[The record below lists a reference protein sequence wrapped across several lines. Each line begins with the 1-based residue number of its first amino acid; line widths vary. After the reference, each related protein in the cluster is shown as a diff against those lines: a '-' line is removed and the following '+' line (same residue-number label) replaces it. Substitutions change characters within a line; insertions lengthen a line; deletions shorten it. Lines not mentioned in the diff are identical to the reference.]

1 MIKLPGGSDT
11 TFITNEG
18 EKNLLERFR
27 VLIKDT
33 RFFDVL
39 VGYFYTSG
47 FHALYKSLEST
58 EKIRILI
65 GINTNKATYDLIQQS
80 KASVQNRAILSHAET
95 NAEYAGQV
103 KQEMENSADSSDV
116 EKGVIKFVEWLISG
130 KMAIRAYPTANIHAK
145 LYVMTFVEGDKDKGR
160 VITGSS
166 NFTQAG
172 LVDNLEFNVELKN
185 SPDYEFALAKFNELW
200 ENAVDVKD
208 KYIDTVKNN
217 TWINDSITP
226 YELYLKFLYEY
237 FKEKINID
245 QESAESQY
253 LPDYFLDLKY
263 QSEAVTDARLKLEGY
278 GGVFLAD
285 VVGLGKTYIAALL
298 AKQLDGRHL
307 VIAPP
312 VLLDKENQGS
322 WPNVFHDFN
331 VAARFESLGMLEN
344 LVKQGTEKYANVFID
359 ESHRFRT
366 ENTATYAQ
374 LATICRGKRVILVSA
389 TPLNNSPKDILSQL
403 KLFQKGRKS
412 TIPNVPDLEAF
423 FGRLTNRL
431 KGLDRQT
438 DADEYLRIVREN
450 AREIREK
457 ILKYVMV
464 RRTRSEIIRYF
475 QRDLD
480 EQGLKFP
487 EVADPEPV
495 FYQFNANEDSV
506 FTQSIKLITEK
517 FQYARYVPL
526 LYLKEGVTQPEELAQ
541 TNMRKFMK
549 TLLVKRLESSFL
561 AFTNSV
567 NRFIKS
573 YNQFISEFEKGHVYV
588 SKKYSNKIFDFI
600 DDDNDEAIQKLIDMD
615 KAAVFDSKDFKE
627 SLAKDLENDRKVLKK
642 LQELWKTVDRD
653 PKLLTLID
661 TLAKKD
667 ILIKNKLI
675 IFTESRETA
684 NYIGKELDKKYP
696 GKVLI
701 YSGASSAAQRQAVIQ
716 NFDRRAKTPNNHFR
730 ILVSTEVLSEG
741 VNLHQS
747 NIVINYDIPWN
758 PTRLIQRVGR
768 VNRVDTP
775 FDTIYTFT
783 FFPTIQSNNEIKLRE
798 AAEYKIQAFIEM
810 LGNDARLLTEG
821 EEIKSFDLFAK
832 LTSKK
837 TITGEDGEEESELMY
852 LQIIRKIRD
861 ENPELFEKVKRLP
874 KKARTA
880 RLAIEDKNQ
889 LLTYFRRGK
898 LHKFFVSDKVNTAEI
913 DFLSAAA
920 KMEILPDISRANPG
934 ADYYDLLDRNKE
946 AFQTA
951 TTEEMPEPKS
961 RGGRDPSVFVLK
973 ILKSKEVRSCKS
985 YTEDDEQYV
994 RDLTKLIE
1002 EGGLPKQTSKVLSKA
1017 LSKEANPLKILA
1029 VLRSNI
1035 APELFN
1041 ETAAEGAIS
1050 PSHPREVILSEY
1062 LVGK

>member
-1 MIKLPGGSDT
+1 MTKLPGGTDT

-47 FHALYKSLEST
+47 FHALYKSLERT

-80 KASVQNRAILSHAET
+80 KASVQTRQTLSHSET
-95 NAEYAGQV
+95 NTEYADQV
-103 KQEMENSADSSDV
+103 KREMENSTDSSDV
-116 EKGVIKFVEWLISG
+116 EKGVSKFIEWLISG
-130 KMAIRAYPTANIHAK
+130 KMMIRAYPTANIHAK
-145 LYVMTFVEGDKDKGR
+145 LYIMTFVEEDKDKGR

-172 LVDNLEFNVELKN
+172 LVDNLEFNVELKDR
-185 SPDYEFALAKFNELW
+185 PDYEFALAKFNELW
-200 ENAVDVKD
+200 DNAVDVKD
-208 KYIDTVKNN
+208 KYIDTVKND
-217 TWINDSITP
+217 TWINDTITP

-245 QESAESQY
+245 QESTESQY

-331 VAARFESLGMLEN
+331 VAARFESLGMLDS
-344 LVKQGTEKYANVFID
+344 LVKQGTDKYTNVFID

-366 ENTATYAQ
+366 ESTATYAQ

-389 TPLNNSPKDILSQL
+389 TPLNNSPRDILSQL

-412 TIPNVPDLEAF
+412 TIPNVQDLEAF
-423 FGRLTNRL
+423 FGRLTKRL

-464 RRTRSEIIRYF
+464 RRTRSEIVRYF

-487 EVADPEPV
+487 EVADPAPV
-495 FYQFNANEDSV
+495 FYQFNANEDDV
-506 FTQSIKLITEK
+506 FNQSIRLITEK

-549 TLLVKRLESSFL
+549 TLLVKRLESSFF
-561 AFTNSV
+561 AFRNSV
-567 NRFIKS
+567 DRFIKS
-573 YNQFISEFEKGHVYV
+573 YDQFISEFEKGHVYV
-588 SKKYSNKIFDFI
+588 SKKYANKIFDFLEE
-600 DDDNDEAIQKLIDMD
+600 DNDVAIQKLIDTD
-615 KAAVFDSKDFKE
+615 RAAVFDSKDFKD
-627 SLAKDLENDRKVLKK
+627 SLATHLNNDRQVLKK
-642 LQELWKTVDRD
+642 LQDLWKTVDRD

-661 TLAKKD
+661 TLATND
-667 ILIKNKLI
+667 ILKKNKLI

-684 NYIGKELDKKYP
+684 EYIGGELDKRYP

-701 YSGASSAAQRQAVIQ
+701 YSGASSAAQRQDVIQ
-716 NFDRRAKTPNNHFR
+716 NFDRRARNPSNQFR

-783 FFPTIQSNNEIKLRE
+783 FFPTSQSNDEIKLRE
-798 AAEYKIQAFIEM
+798 SAEYKIQAFIEM

-821 EEIKSFDLFAK
+821 EEIKSFDLFAR
-832 LTSKK
+832 LISKK

-852 LQIIRKIRD
+852 LQIIRKVRD

-880 RLAIEDKNQ
+880 RIDIDGKSQ

-898 LHKFFVSDKVNTAEI
+898 LHKFFVSDKVVTEEL
-913 DFLSAAA
+913 DFLTSAA
-920 KMEILPDISRANPG
+920 KMATLPVVPREKPG

-946 AFQTA
+946 AFQQA

-973 ILKSKEVRSCKS
+973 ILKSREVRSCKS

-994 RDLTKLIE
+994 RNLARLIE
-1002 EGGLPKQTSKVLSKA
+1002 EGGLPKQTSKVLSRA

-1029 VLRSNI
+1029 ILRSNI

-1041 ETAAEGAIS
+1041 ETAAEGAMS

-1062 LVGK
+1062 MVGK

>member
-1 MIKLPGGSDT
+1 MTKLPGGTDT

-18 EKNLLERFR
+18 EKNLLERFK

-65 GINTNKATYDLIQQS
+65 GIHTNKATYDLIQQS
-80 KASVQNRAILSHAET
+80 KAPIQTRLILSHAET
-95 NAEYAGQV
+95 NAEYADQV

-116 EKGVIKFVEWLISG
+116 EKGVSKFVEWLISG
-130 KMAIRAYPTANIHAK
+130 KMEIRAYPTANIHAK
-145 LYVMTFVEGDKDKGR
+145 LYVMTFVENDKDVGR

-172 LVDNLEFNVELKN
+172 FVDNLEFNVELKDR
-185 SPDYEFALAKFNELW
+185 PDYEFSLAKFNELW

-208 KYIDTVKNN
+208 KYIETVKNN

-245 QESAESQY
+245 QESTESQY

-278 GGVFLAD
+278 GGVFLSD

-307 VIAPP
+307 VLAPP
-312 VLLDKENQGS
+312 ILLDKENQGS

-331 VAARFESLGMLEN
+331 VAARFESLGMLDS
-344 LVKQGTEKYANVFID
+344 LVKQGTDKYTNVFID

-412 TIPNVPDLEAF
+412 TIPNVPDMEAF
-423 FGRLTNRL
+423 FGRLTKRL
-431 KGLDRQT
+431 KGLDRQK

-480 EQGLKFP
+480 ERGLKFP
-487 EVADPEPV
+487 EVADPAPV
-495 FYQFNANEDSV
+495 YYQFNANEDDV
-506 FTQSIKLITEK
+506 FNQSISLITEK

-526 LYLKEGVTQPEELAQ
+526 LYLKEEVTQPEELAQ

-549 TLLVKRLESSFL
+549 VLLIKRLESSFL
-561 AFTNSV
+561 AFRNSV
-567 NRFIKS
+567 DRFIKS
-573 YNQFISEFEKGHVYV
+573 YDQFISEFEKGHVYV
-588 SKKYSNKIFDFI
+588 SKKYANKIFDFLEE
-600 DDDNDEAIQKLIDMD
+600 DNDAAIQKLIDTD
-615 KAAVFDSKDFKE
+615 RAAVLDSKDFKD
-627 SLAKDLENDRKVLKK
+627 SLSTHLNSDRQVLKK

-661 TLAKKD
+661 TLATKD
-667 ILIKNKLI
+667 ILKKNKLI

-684 NYIGKELDKKYP
+684 DYIGGELDKKYP

-701 YSGASSAAQRQAVIQ
+701 YSGASSAAQRQEVIQ
-716 NFDRRAKTPNNHFR
+716 NFDHRAKNPSNQFR

-775 FDTIYTFT
+775 FDTIHTFT
-783 FFPTIQSNNEIKLRE
+783 FFPTTQSNDEIKLRE

-821 EEIKSFDLFAK
+821 EEIKSFDLFAR
-832 LTSKK
+832 LMSKK
-837 TITGEDGEEESELMY
+837 TITGEDGEEGSELMY

-861 ENPELFEKVKRLP
+861 ENPELFEKVKCLP

-880 RLAIEDKNQ
+880 RTAIDGKSQ
-889 LLTYFRRGK
+889 LMTYFRRGK
-898 LHKFFVSDKVNTAEI
+898 LHKFFVSDKVNTEEL
-913 DFLSAAA
+913 DFLSAAT
-920 KMEILPDISRANPG
+920 KMETLPVTPREKAG

-946 AFQTA
+946 AFQQA

-973 ILKSKEVRSCKS
+973 ILKSREVRSCKT
-985 YTEDDEQYV
+985 YTEDDEQYI
-994 RDLTKLIE
+994 RDLARLIE
-1002 EGGLPKQTSKVLSKA
+1002 EGGLPKQTSKVLSKV

-1029 VLRSNI
+1029 ILRTNI

-1062 LVGK
+1062 MVGK